1 MKHDQVQLMRR
12 PSSDDYIILPTL
24 FERETV

>member
-1 MKHDQVQLMRR
+1 MKHDKVQLMRR
-12 PSSDDYIILPTL
+12 LSSDDYIILPTL

>member
-12 PSSDDYIILPTL
+12 LSSDDYIILPTL